1 MFFFYNGPYS
11 GINFATKDQFRL
23 IFLFTVNHAEFNFLL
38 LKGIILTNYFEITRK
53 LK

>member
-1 MFFFYNGPYS
+1 MS
-11 GINFATKDQFRL
+11 LSCTISEILSVTKKPSL
-23 IFLFTVNHAEFNFLL
+23 LKFTYLLQSWTEFIFLL

>member
-1 MFFFYNGPYS
+1 LYNIRDIISYKKPS
-11 GINFATKDQFRL
+11 LLK
-23 IFLFTVNHAEFNFLL
+23 FTYLLQSWTEFIFLL